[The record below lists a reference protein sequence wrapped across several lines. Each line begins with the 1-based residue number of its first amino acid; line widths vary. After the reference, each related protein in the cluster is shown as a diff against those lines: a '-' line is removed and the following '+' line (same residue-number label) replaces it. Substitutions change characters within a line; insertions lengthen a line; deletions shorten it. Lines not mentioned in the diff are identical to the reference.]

1 MQYHHTAL
9 ITVLSLLVY
18 WATIALVGRARGK
31 YKISAPAV
39 TGNADFERVFRVQ
52 QNTLESM
59 IMHLPALWLF
69 AIYISDLWAAALG
82 AAWIAGRILYTQ
94 GYIAEAKKR
103 GTGMMISF
111 VATTLLMLGD
121 LVAIVW
127 AMLK

>member
-1 MQYHHTAL
+1 MQYPHTAL

-39 TGNADFERVFRVQ
+39 TGHADFERVFRVQ
-52 QNTLESM
+52 QNTLESL
-59 IMHLPALWLF
+59 IMHLPAMWLF
-69 AIYISDLWAAALG
+69 AVYVSDVWASIIG
-82 AAWIAGRILYTQ
+82 AAWIAGRVLYAR

-103 GTGMMISF
+103 GTGMVISF
-111 VATTLLMLGD
+111 VATSALLLGD
-121 LVAIVW
+121 LLAIAW